1 MPISLDN
8 FFRHLRAGYGD
19 VITRNN
25 LERLYVITLEFL
37 GAIIFATVIA
47 AITSV
52 VTSMDMNA
60 RKTAEELDA
69 VASFVALRQFP
80 TPLARKI
87 RRHFR
92 HFYSRKS
99 AIDESKIFSELS
111 TKLRK
116 VVSLYLVNEIL
127 GEDSFFQRVNESLWP
142 KMLPLLRPMSFEPD
156 EEVCERNQDATE
168 MYVVI
173 SGTFIGELQVDGED
187 DVRERHILKGDS
199 VNTLHV
205 LKIWNRCIETVT
217 SKSSGETYAISEQDF
232 SSLYTTEADKKAFKK
247 LGGRELRKFKSV
259 ASNGSPLG
267 RTPLYYACFTC
278 VEFSL
283 VQVQGRFLA
292 TSGSKKATFDEQSEA
307 KAWIVVDLAD
317 IDTLKPFNE
326 FWRHESGK
334 KTPKPSSSELAGT
347 GELNFA
353 EKDGEAKEDTEK
365 DGKSGEAKDNDD
377 RWIRWTDVNVNFE
390 EAMLRVRLFV
400 KDSNGSDALVG
411 TGYLSLGHVKSE
423 AAKAIFGGPKRGGG
437 PTDKPLRARSE
448 STSSPQ
454 ASESAE
460 DAAFDTWIDLR
471 QTNFQLSDP
480 LRDKEDKEGSRGVS
494 LDAPSS
500 RGRGRTG
507 TVDSDALIADKLHIR
522 VKARPPEM
530 NEKKKKQRRGL
541 QGTASFEKKQVDLDT
556 EDLTTKTT
564 TTTTTTGPGWEN
576 KRKSKR
582 KTCTER
588 RRHTHTRVP

>member
-1 MPISLDN
+1 MKKTMSISLDN
-8 FFRHLRAGYGD
+8 FFLPMFAGYGD

-111 TKLRK
+111 TTLRK
-116 VVSLYLVNEIL
+116 TVSLYLVNEIL

-142 KMLPLLRPMSFEPD
+142 KMLPLLRPMSFEPH
-156 EEVCERNQDATE
+156 EEVCEQNKDATE

-173 SGTFIGELQVDGED
+173 SGTFIGELQVEGES
-187 DVRERHILKGDS
+187 DVRVRHILKGDS

-205 LKIWNRCIETVT
+205 LGIWNRCIETVI
-217 SKSSGETYAISEQDF
+217 SESSGETYAISEQDF
-232 SSLYTTEADKKAFKK
+232 SSLYSSEADQKEFRK
-247 LGGRELRKFKSV
+247 LRGRELRKFKSV
-259 ASNGSPLG
+259 ASNDSPLG

-292 TSGSKKATFDEQSEA
+292 NGSSKKATFDEQSEA
-307 KAWIVVDLAD
+307 KAWVVVDLVD

-334 KTPKPSSSELAGT
+334 KLPKPSSSDLAGT

-353 EKDGEAKEDTEK
+353 EKGGEAKDDTE
-365 DGKSGEAKDNDD
+365 KDNDD

-390 EAMLRVRLFV
+390 EATLRVRLFV

-411 TGYLSLGHVKSE
+411 TGYLSLDHVKNE
-423 AAKAIFGGPKRGGG
+423 AAKAIFG
-437 PTDKPLRARSE
+437 TADKSLLTARFE
-448 STSSPQ
+448 SG
-454 ASESAE
+454 SAE

-471 QTNFQLSDP
+471 QTNFQLADP
-480 LRDKEDKEGSRGVS
+480 LGGDKEGNEGSRGVS
-494 LDAPSS
+494 LDAPS
-500 RGRGRTG
+500 GRRRRTG
-507 TVDSDALIADKLHIR
+507 TATGTKDSDALIADKLHIR

-530 NEKKKKQRRGL
+530 KEKRKKQRRGL
-541 QGTASFEKKQVDLDT
+541 QGTASFKKMHVDLDSEDQT
-556 EDLTTKTT
+556 EFTGRGLELTAA
-564 TTTTTTGPGWEN
+564 N
-576 KRKSKR
+576 L
-582 KTCTER
+582 
-588 RRHTHTRVP
+588 